1 MAEWAAPVPAVELT
15 PDDCK
20 SFPSRVRE
28 KINAAEGPE
37 GSREQWLLV
46 GVGSRRR
53 KVVVRQVLETVGR
66 IAEQRREAM
75 TERHIETLVDL
86 YLDGEERADVDHEIE
101 RDNAELRKRYLL
113 ETKAWTAADIHEHM
127 HGGQLANPSEP
138 ASRWRREKK
147 VFAVRGGRARL
158 FPSFQFADGRP
169 RPIIAEVLKR
179 LPDDMTPWQIAFWF
193 RGGNGW
199 LDGRSPEEALDDR
212 DGVLEAAERLHE
224 TAIG

>member
-1 MAEWAAPVPAVELT
+1 MAELVAPIPAVELT
-15 PDDCK
+15 PDDFEG
-20 SFPSRVRE
+20 FPSWLRE
-28 KINAAEGPE
+28 KINATGGPG
-37 GSREQWLLV
+37 GSPEQWLLI
-46 GVGSRRR
+46 GARSRRQMLVMR
-53 KVVVRQVLETVGR
+53 RVLETVGR

-75 TERHIETLVDL
+75 TERHIEILVDL
-86 YLDGEERADVDHEIE
+86 YLEGEERTDVDHKIE
-101 RDNAELRKRYLL
+101 RDNAELRARYLL
-113 ETKAWTAADIHEHM
+113 ETKTWTAADIHEHM

-147 VFAVRGGRARL
+147 VFAVRSGRAQL

-169 RPIIAEVLKR
+169 RPVIADVLKR

-199 LDGRSPEEALDDR
+199 LDGRSPEDALDDR

>member
-1 MAEWAAPVPAVELT
+1 MAELTASIPEVELT
-15 PDDCK
+15 LDDFE
-20 SFPSRVRE
+20 SFPSRVRD
-28 KINAAEGPE
+28 KVNATE
-37 GSREQWLLV
+37 GSGGSPEQWLLI
-46 GVGSRRR
+46 GVRSLRQRAIMRR
-53 KVVVRQVLETVGR
+53 VLETVGR

-86 YLDGEERADVDHEIE
+86 YLEGEERADVDYEIE
-101 RDNAELRKRYLL
+101 RDNAELRARYLL

-127 HGGQLANPSEP
+127 HGGLLANPSEP

-147 VFAVRGGRARL
+147 VFAVRTGRAQL